1 MLMADAGRYDVVS
14 LESTQRKFTDWQL
27 VKRIV
32 REYMLRHKPL
42 VAGVGL
48 VIISKTILVLAGPF
62 IYKVTLDNFISN
74 QPQANEQWLVKI
86 ILGISALASGGSPTS
101 WTNIASAGLVY
112 VGVGA
117 LLWITLTLQEYYVNK
132 LGFHMIADIRSDFFN
147 HLEKLSQN
155 FFEYGNTGK
164 LVSRVTNDAEAMRTL
179 VSSGMTA

>member
-1 MLMADAGRYDVVS
+1 MAEYSGRYDVGS

-32 REYMLRHKPL
+32 REYMFRHRPL

-48 VIISKTILVLAGPF
+48 ILILKTALVLAGPF

-74 QPQANEQWLVKI
+74 QPQANEQWLVGI
-86 ILGISALASGGSPTS
+86 ILNISALISGGSPTS

-112 VGVGA
+112 VIIGV
-117 LLWITLTLQEYYVNK
+117 LLWLTLSLQEYYINK
-132 LGFHMIADIRSDFFN
+132 LGFHMIADIRSDFFK

-155 FFEYGNTGK
+155 FFEYGNTDH
-164 LVSRVTNDAEAMRTL
+164 T
-179 VSSGMTA
+179 